1 MPYPRV
7 TVLIPAY
14 NAARTIERALAS
26 VWRQNYPAMEVIVVD
41 DCSTDDTGLQ
51 VEKMTGGNL
60 SLIRLDR
67 NRGVSGALNV
77 GIRQARNDYIAFLDA
92 DDEWLADKLIKQLPV
107 IEAHPDMTLIACG
120 GESVDPAGRTF
131 DTFGLE
137 LPPHSPREFWRALLV
152 KTYFSRSSV
161 IARRARLLEVGG
173 FDEALMVSED
183 QDMWIKLAT
192 SGETGFLPEVLVR
205 IYNMPDSLG
214 ARYGEREAEFTL
226 PMIRNHLSHL
236 ASRLSKRET
245 RQILGQ
251 RYAATGRNIY
261 GLGSHAR
268 GAALL
273 IRGALL
279 GNRPLENLAYL
290 VSASSPMRRL
300 KRHLRRRNCSR
311 QENVSAYDRQETDR
325 KWPSG

>member
-26 VWRQNYPAMEVIVVD
+26 VWRQNCPAMEVIVID
-41 DCSTDDTGLQ
+41 DCSTDDTGLH

-92 DDEWLADKLIKQLPV
+92 DDEWLADKLTKQLPI

-152 KTYFSRSSV
+152 KTYFSRSTV

-173 FDEALMVSED
+173 FDEELKVSED
-183 QDMWIKLAT
+183 QDMWIKLAAN
-192 SGETGFLPEVLVR
+192 GETGFVPEVLVR
-205 IYNMPDSLG
+205 IHDMPESLA

-226 PMIRNHLSHL
+226 PMIRKNL
-236 ASRLSKRET
+236 ASLALRLSKRET
-245 RQILGQ
+245 RRILGQ

-261 GLGSHAR
+261 ALGQCGR
-268 GAALL
+268 GAALI
-273 IRGALL
+273 IRGMLL
-279 GNRPLENLAYL
+279 GNRPLENLGYL
-290 VSASSPMRRL
+290 ISAAPPTRRLKERRL
-300 KRHLRRRNCSR
+300 KRGQFAYGKRN
-311 QENVSAYDRQETDR
+311 
-325 KWPSG
+325 